1 MIKQAI
7 KGNHY
12 YTRRLSH
19 RGSFPDQPIIKVY
32 AKTGGKNFPLC
43 DEIWINAD
51 GTERRMGWAHPFSV
65 HVLFE
70 TEQAAAEYFN
80 RGQ

>member
-7 KGNHY
+7 KGNY
-12 YTRRLSH
+12 YWTRRLSH
-19 RGSFPDQPIIKVY
+19 RGIFPDQPIIKVF

-43 DEIWINAD
+43 DEVYISDD
-51 GTERRMGWAHPFSV
+51 GTERRMDWAHPTSV

-70 TEQAAAEYFN
+70 NEQDAVEYFN
-80 RGQ
+80 R